1 MNRLMLKKLCVAAV
15 LLAACT
21 LMTAF
26 LSVPTFITG
35 IGNINLGDCVT
46 FAACMLL
53 GLWYAPA
60 VGALGGMLADLLSGY
75 AVYAPVTFVAKGVM
89 ALLMCLM
96 IKRRNSF
103 ARCVIGVLLGGAA
116 MVGCYFV
123 YELILYGFA
132 VAGANVLFNAV
143 QVAVNGALALAVYPV
158 IKKAAPIL
166 K

>member
-1 MNRLMLKKLCVAAV
+1 
-15 LLAACT
+15 
-21 LMTAF
+21 
-26 LSVPTFITG
+26 
-35 IGNINLGDCVT
+35 
-46 FAACMLL
+46 
-53 GLWYAPA
+53 
-60 VGALGGMLADLLSGY
+60 
-75 AVYAPVTFVAKGVM
+75 M